1 MGYIKLPGTMG
12 HSGGKLIYSTIQ
24 KQSIN
29 IISAIRF
36 AMLVNIPSAQPF
48 PKAKS

>member
-1 MGYIKLPGTMG
+1 MGYIRLPGTMG
-12 HSGGKLIYSTIQ
+12 HSGGKLIYSNNPEA
-24 KQSIN
+24 IN
-29 IISAIRF
+29 KYNIGF